1 MFYGTRFP
9 YKLLYFVTAMSPA
22 YFLFLLQ
29 LNYKFN
35 GKIEITL
42 KKQDINVYDLC
53 CILFLVVIS
62 LTLIL
67 KFLLNRQFKKERGHL
82 LLNNELGEFNKNK
95 IEDSNGNII
104 SFLLGT
110 VIPAVLI
117 IETSL
122 IEAIIVFVILQIII
136 FILINKSSEI
146 FPNIML
152 IILGIDICKMASG
165 KYLFILKGSNR
176 DIDKVLQ
183 LGNPSKSKLFITSVK
198 K

>member
-22 YFLFLLQ
+22 YFLFILQ
-29 LNYKFN
+29 LNHKFN
-35 GKIEITL
+35 GEIGFTL
-42 KKQDINVYDLC
+42 KKQDINVYHLC
-53 CILFLVVIS
+53 CILFLLVIS
-62 LTLIL
+62 LSLIL
-67 KFLLNRQFKKERGHL
+67 KFLLNRQFKKGRGYL
-82 LLNNELGEFNKNK
+82 LLSNELGEFDKNK

-110 VIPAVLI
+110 VVPAVLI

-136 FILINKSSEI
+136 FILVNKSSEI

-152 IILGIDICKMASG
+152 IILGVDICKMASG
-165 KYLFILKGSNR
+165 KYLFILKGRNR
-176 DIDKVLQ
+176 DISKVLQ
-183 LGNPSKSKLFITSVK
+183 LGNPSKSKLFITSLK

>member
-29 LNYKFN
+29 LNHKFN
-35 GKIEITL
+35 GEIEFMI
-42 KKQDINVYDLC
+42 KKQDINVYHLC
-53 CILFLVVIS
+53 CILFLLVIS
-62 LTLIL
+62 LSLIL
-67 KFLLNRQFKKERGHL
+67 KFLISRQFKKGRGYF
-82 LLNNELGEFNKNK
+82 LLNNELGEFNRRQ
-95 IEDSNGNII
+95 IDDSNGNII

-110 VIPAVLI
+110 IIPAVLI

-122 IEAIIVFVILQIII
+122 IEAVIVFVILQVII
-136 FILINKSSEI
+136 FILVNKSNEI

-165 KYLFILKGSNR
+165 KYLFILKGNNR
-176 DIDKVLQ
+176 EISKVIQ
-183 LGNPSKSKLFITSVK
+183 LGNPSKSKLFITSLK

>member
-29 LNYKFN
+29 LNHKFN
-35 GKIEITL
+35 GEIEFMI
-42 KKQDINVYDLC
+42 KKQNVNVYHLC
-53 CILFLVVIS
+53 CILFLLIIS
-62 LTLIL
+62 LSLIL
-67 KFLLNRQFKKERGHL
+67 KFLINRQFKKGRGYL
-82 LLNNELGEFNKNK
+82 LLNNELGEFDRRQ
-95 IEDSNGNII
+95 IDDSNGNII

-110 VIPAVLI
+110 IIPAVLI

-122 IEAIIVFVILQIII
+122 IEAVIVFVILQVII
-136 FILINKSSEI
+136 FILVNKSNEI

-165 KYLFILKGSNR
+165 KYLLILKGNNR
-176 DIDKVLQ
+176 EISKVIQ
-183 LGNPSKSKLFITSVK
+183 LGNPSKSKLFITSLK